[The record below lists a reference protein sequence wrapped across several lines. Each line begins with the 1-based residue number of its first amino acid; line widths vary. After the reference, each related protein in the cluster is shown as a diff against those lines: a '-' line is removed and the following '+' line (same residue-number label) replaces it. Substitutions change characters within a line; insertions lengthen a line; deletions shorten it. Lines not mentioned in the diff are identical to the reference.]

1 MRQFLWRGVLLVGLT
16 VGLPLLSLG
25 ALEKKQQDDRFC
37 VACHLHEEKFERSRT
52 PAAQDLTG
60 AHHYAK
66 SPLRCI
72 DCHGGADLPMQ
83 FRIRTV
89 AGLDTVRFL
98 VGHYREPEGMRLPLR
113 DKECKQCHD
122 PILRRTVEE
131 EEAVEG
137 RGDTYHAINEHR
149 TVKTP
154 CVSCHTSHTKGEARF
169 QFLDRKQILP
179 ICRDCHQ
186 ELGIEG

>member
-1 MRQFLWRGVLLVGLT
+1 MRRLLWRGALLVGLA

-25 ALEKKQQDDRFC
+25 VLVQKERDDRFC
-37 VACHLHEEKFERSRT
+37 VACHLHEEKFNRFQGSA
-52 PAAQDLTG
+52 PQDLAG

-72 DCHGGADLPMQ
+72 DCHGGADFPMRFQ
-83 FRIRTV
+83 V
-89 AGLDTVRFL
+89 WALAGLDTVRFL
-98 VGHYREPEGMRLPLR
+98 VGQYREPESMRLPLR

-122 PILRRTVEE
+122 PIIRRTMEE
-131 EEAVEG
+131 EEATEG
-137 RGDTYHAINEHR
+137 RGDTFHAIGEHR

-154 CVSCHTSHTKGEARF
+154 CVACHTSHTKGEARF
-169 QFLDRKQILP
+169 QFLDRQRILP